1 MMQVNNA
8 LYKTSI
14 IIGANKIKQISWY
27 FFNAIIFKSALFPI
41 NTLKVL
47 LLKMFGA
54 QLGEGIVIKPGV
66 NIKFPWKLAIGN
78 HSWIGEGVWIDN
90 LATVTIGSSVCISQ
104 NAYLLTGN
112 HNFKKQSFDL
122 ITTPI
127 IIEDGVWIGASA
139 IVCPGVICGSH
150 AVLSVASVATKNM
163 DPYHI
168 YKGNPAEKVSLRV
181 IE

>member
-14 IIGANKIKQISWY
+14 VIGANKIKQIAWY
-27 FFNAIIFKSALFPI
+27 FINVIIFKTGLFPI
-41 NTLKVL
+41 SVLKVL
-47 LLKMFGA
+47 LLKIFGTTI
-54 QLGEGIVIKPGV
+54 GNGVVIKPGV
-66 NIKFPWKLAIGN
+66 NIKYPWKLSIGN

-90 LATVTIGSSVCISQ
+90 LDTIQIGSSVCISQ

-112 HNFKKQSFDL
+112 HDFKKQSFDL
-122 ITTPI
+122 ITAPI
-127 IIEDGVWIGASA
+127 IIEDGVWIGAAA

-150 AVLSVASVATKNM
+150 AVLSVASVATKNL

-168 YKGNPAEKVSLRV
+168 YKGNPAIKT
-181 IE
+181 IERIII